1 MCVPSSCSAID
12 VENSLKEYVQ
22 AFTADTEISVQIRV
36 EPQMCQVAPTEPYD
50 RNTIL
55 AA

>member
-1 MCVPSSCSAID
+1 MD
-12 VENSLKEYVQ
+12 VENSLRDYVQ

-36 EPQMCQVAPTEPYD
+36 EPQMCQVAETEPYD
-50 RNTIL
+50 RNTLL